1 MTKTEHLVLSYLE
14 TSMKNNLKE
23 TIHQQPVVFSTIDMK
38 SLQPQLADFIDF
50 FEYKNDLNH
59 AQITRESDL
68 SGTTLKFMSN
78 RDFDGDARVRK
89 SSLDKLIEYVEYC
102 IELNKDE
109 FTQNIPD
116 EFIFTEEIVDE
127 IPSIYND

>member
-1 MTKTEHLVLSYLE
+1 MTITEQLVLSYLE

-50 FEYKNDLNH
+50 FEYKNNLNH
-59 AQITRESDL
+59 AQITKESGL
-68 SGTTLKFMSN
+68 SGTTIKFLSN
-78 RDFDGDARVRK
+78 KDFNGDARVRK

-116 EFIFTEEIVDE
+116 DFIFTEETADK
-127 IPSIYND
+127 IPSVYGD

>member
-1 MTKTEHLVLSYLE
+1 MTITEQLVLSYLE

-50 FEYKNDLNH
+50 FEYKNNLNH
-59 AQITRESDL
+59 AQITKESGL

-78 RDFDGDARVRK
+78 KDFNGDARVRK

-102 IELNKDE
+102 IELNKNE

-116 EFIFTEEIVDE
+116 DFIFTEEMADK
-127 IPSIYND
+127 IPSVYGD

>member
-1 MTKTEHLVLSYLE
+1 MTITEQLVLSYLE

-50 FEYKNDLNH
+50 FEYKNNLNH
-59 AQITRESDL
+59 AQITKESGL
-68 SGTTLKFMSN
+68 SGTTIKFMSN
-78 RDFDGDARVRK
+78 KDFNGDARVRK

-116 EFIFTEEIVDE
+116 DFIFTEETADK
-127 IPSIYND
+127 IPSVYGD

>member
-1 MTKTEHLVLSYLE
+1 MTITEQLVLSYLE

-23 TIHQQPVVFSTIDMK
+23 TIYQQPVVFSTIDMK

-50 FEYKNDLNH
+50 FEYKNNLNH
-59 AQITRESDL
+59 AQITKESGL
-68 SGTTLKFMSN
+68 SGTTIKFLSN
-78 RDFDGDARVRK
+78 KDFNGDARVRK

-116 EFIFTEEIVDE
+116 DFIFTEEMADK
-127 IPSIYND
+127 IPSVYGD